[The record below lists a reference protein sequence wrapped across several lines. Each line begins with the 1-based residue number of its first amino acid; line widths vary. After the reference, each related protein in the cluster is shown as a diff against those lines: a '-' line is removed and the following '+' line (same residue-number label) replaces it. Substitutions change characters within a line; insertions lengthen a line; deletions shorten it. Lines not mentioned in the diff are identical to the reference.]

1 MLPRNGILLNAMA
14 DTLTPAERSERMS
27 RIRSRDTKP
36 ELMVRRYLH
45 GAGLRYRLHVR
56 DMPGNPDI
64 VMPKYGVVIL
74 VEGCFW
80 HGHACQKGRVP
91 ATNSAFW
98 AAKVLANQAR
108 DERNRRALKRAGWR
122 VLRVWECQL
131 AKRNNREET
140 LAKLVSR
147 IRNLPLR

>member
-1 MLPRNGILLNAMA
+1 MA

-36 ELMVRRYLH
+36 ELIVRRYLH
-45 GAGLRYRLHVR
+45 GLGLRYRLHAK
-56 DMPGNPDI
+56 DLPGHPDI
-64 VMPKYGVVIL
+64 VMPKYGVVVF

-91 ATNSAFW
+91 GTNSTFW
-98 AAKVLANQAR
+98 AIKVATNQAR
-108 DERNRRALKRAGWR
+108 DKRNQRALRQAGWR

-131 AKRNNREET
+131 AKRNGREKT
-140 LAKLVSR
+140 LARLVSR
-147 IRNLPLR
+147 IRNIRPT